1 MKKTK
6 LIMAA
11 SFAGALLCACSGS
24 DKDNAAADFAADF
37 ARKAQTGKID
47 SLKMIY
53 PDIAAADS
61 IAFTFNPD
69 SISIVDTGKDSI
81 YDVSYGN
88 GVTAKIKMR
97 GDGGGTVLET
107 RGLFAYP
114 SDKEAFARAT
124 GAVKLELA
132 DAEKAARMSVVDL
145 LGDFVYD
152 KYTER
157 QKGAIAMGKGVVT
170 KESMFMMDEGRGY
183 YTLTNTTDKP
193 IKAGDYT
200 ITWKDVYIGP
210 MGDRTRYRTEKGRDI
225 PANSAI
231 RMNFSFSGHSGSL
244 LVRVN
249 MKQKSKDEY
258 MATYKPDGSEYDSY
272 VKEFGDPTK
281 DNAAATGASADGPF
295 KISGKLGGKLP
306 VHITLNKG
314 MKDGSYYYDK
324 YGPSAKLHLKVLDYN
339 PKTGSIKLE
348 EHNDRGEVTS
358 TFSGTLTPTNF
369 KGKMIS
375 FQGKTY
381 NFDMTVAK

>member
-152 KYTER
+152 KYSER
-157 QKGAIAMGKGVVT
+157 QKGAIAMGKRVVT

-200 ITWKDVYIGP
+200 ITWEDVYIGP

-231 RMNFSFSGHSGSL
+231 RMNFSFSGHGGSL

-249 MKQKSKDEY
+249 MKQQSKEEF
-258 MATYKPDGSEYDSY
+258 MASYKPDGSEYDSY

-295 KISGKLGGKLP
+295 KISGKLGGKHA
-306 VHITLNKG
+306 VHITLESG
-314 MKDGSYYYDK
+314 MKSGSYYYDK
-324 YGPSAKLHLKVLDYN
+324 YGPSAKLRLKVLDYN
-339 PKTGSIKLE
+339 PKSGAITLE
-348 EHNDRGEVTS
+348 EHNDNGEVTG
-358 TFSGTLTPTNF
+358 TFTGTLTATAF
-369 KGKMIS
+369 RGKMTS
-375 FQGKTY
+375 FAGKTY
-381 NFDMTVAK
+381 DFNMVVVK